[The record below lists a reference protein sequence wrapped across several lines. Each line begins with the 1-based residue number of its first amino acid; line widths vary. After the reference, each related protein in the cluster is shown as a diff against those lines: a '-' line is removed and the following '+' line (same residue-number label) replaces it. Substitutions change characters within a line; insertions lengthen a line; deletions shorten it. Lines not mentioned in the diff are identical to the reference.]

1 MYTAAYWYCK
11 YTRGPVVSEAREGPH
26 PTPKGRADISS
37 NIMFILLEN
46 SFLLYPWQE
55 HLCSA
60 GFDRINIF
68 HFHISKMKIVTRSFL
83 HCCIQ
88 HTYKAQHVL
97 ALLNLAHTQVA
108 HLLALLYSAQT
119 SSTCSCVGTQA
130 NKTNLDLFLPLL
142 CIWGLAG
149 FRECTS
155 QQFDNEHY
163 HAY

>member
-97 ALLNLAHTQVA
+97 ALFHTQVA

-142 CIWGLAG
+142 CI
-149 FRECTS
+149 
-155 QQFDNEHY
+155 
-163 HAY
+163 